1 MFGMAKPRI
10 LFCGYRK
17 WALDI
22 INAIAAPYKD
32 KIDAV
37 IIKSKDEYDE
47 KIKDA
52 KPELAFFIGW
62 SWIIKDEIPRNV
74 KKICLHP
81 SPLPRY
87 RGGSPL
93 QHQIINGEKDSAVTY
108 FIMDDAIDAG
118 PILWQQPFSLD
129 GGLDEVFGRL
139 TELGKKGLKDILDK
153 YLATGKLD
161 GKKQDESE
169 ATSYKRRTPKES
181 EIKTEDFKNFTSR
194 QIYDKIRALQDPY
207 PNAFVVCKD
216 GTKLYLQKAK
226 TEEEKE

>member
-22 INAIAAPYKD
+22 INAIAAPYN
-32 KIDAV
+32 
-37 IIKSKDEYDE
+37 E

-93 QHQIINGEKDSAVTY
+93 QHQIINGEKDSAVTL
-108 FIMDDAIDAG
+108 FVMNQHLDKG
-118 PILWQQPFSLD
+118 PIVWQEKFSLEGD
-129 GGLDEVFGRL
+129 LSEIWSRMA
-139 TELGKKGLKDILDK
+139 EKGKKGVDAVIKGFLK
-153 YLATGKLD
+153 
-161 GKKQDESE
+161 
-169 ATSYKRRTPKES
+169 
-181 EIKTEDFKNFTSR
+181 
-194 QIYDKIRALQDPY
+194 
-207 PNAFVVCKD
+207 
-216 GTKLYLQKAK
+216 
-226 TEEEKE
+226 